1 MLNTY
6 NFTNLLFSIEIL
18 EPRKFYVFILFI
30 FILIFLKQETLYGL
44 QCKDFRPIL
53 CITLGCLLA
62 I

>member
-1 MLNTY
+1 M
-6 NFTNLLFSIEIL
+6 LFSIEIL
-18 EPRKFYVFILFI
+18 EPRELCVRFI
-30 FILIFLKQETLYGL
+30 FILTSLKQETLYGL